1 MFSQLHM
8 YMYIYITA
16 THTKT
21 RGGQCVFTVAYI
33 YVYIY
38 HRHSHQK
45 PAHPGAGM
53 LVFTHPKGCHSQHPC
68 TRPHGRAPV
77 RPSPFR
83 AVPRTSLCNPPRL
96 GTCLNRAHVTHGPLD
111 NAACMQYG
119 LGGICAFTCS
129 QCDAMHSPP
138 PPLFCM
144 QPFTCSC
151 VAHATCVAY
160 TESPRDPRRERK
172 GGGMRSHAHMVPR
185 HLHHHPSLTTL
196 WGLRVFT
203 TVLPLARTPM
213 VSCAPFTA
221 TMSRHSVYTRGHF
234 LGPVSRT
241 AAFAR
246 GGGCAPTHY
255 PNAFTR
261 ST

>member
-1 MFSQLHM
+1 MCFHSC
-8 YMYIYITA
+8 IYI
-16 THTKT
+16 
-21 RGGQCVFTVAYI
+21 CI
-33 YVYIY
+33 Y
-38 HRHSHQK
+38 RTPPLTPK

-151 VAHATCVAY
+151 VAHATCVAH
-160 TESPRDPRRERK
+160 TESPRDPRGERK
-172 GGGMRSHAHMVPR
+172 GGWYAFTCPYGATPLAPPPKPYHPLGVTCFHNRVATRTNAHGFMCTFHRYNEPPLGVHTGPLPRTRLTNCGVRAGGGLCSHA
-185 HLHHHPSLTTL
+185 
-196 WGLRVFT
+196 
-203 TVLPLARTPM
+203 LP
-213 VSCAPFTA
+213 
-221 TMSRHSVYTRGHF
+221 
-234 LGPVSRT
+234 
-241 AAFAR
+241 
-246 GGGCAPTHY
+246 
-255 PNAFTR
+255 
-261 ST
+261 